1 MVGLFIPCYVNALY
15 PHVGISTYKLLQF
28 AGYEVDY
35 PENQTCCGQ
44 PMGNAGYQ
52 DKAEGLMEHFLDNFE
67 KYEYIVAPS
76 ASCVSFVKHE
86 YAKMKHKDPVR
97 VQAIL
102 DKTYEICTFLQDKA
116 QIKNLPAQFQH
127 KVSLHNS
134 CHGVRILGL
143 SSASECHNIKE
154 YSVLRNL
161 LTLVAGIEVMEPD
174 RKDEC
179 CGFGGLFAIEEAD
192 VSGHMGIDKIKRHMQ
207 TGAQYITGA
216 DSSCLMHLQGIIDKY
231 NYPIQTIHITEILSQ
246 SL

>member
-1 MVGLFIPCYVNALY
+1 MVGLFIPCYINALY
-15 PHVGISTYKLLQF
+15 PQVGVATYKLLQL

-52 DKAEGLMEHFLDNFE
+52 DKAQGLVEHFVDNFE

-76 ASCVSFVKHE
+76 ASCVSFVKHTYKQIQHQQPE
-86 YAKMKHKDPVR
+86 KL
-97 VQAIL
+97 QALL
-102 DKTYEICTFLQDKA
+102 DKTYEICVFLQDKA
-116 QIKNLPAQFQH
+116 KIKTLPGKFQH

-143 SSASECHNIKE
+143 SSASECNTKSH
-154 YSVLRNL
+154 SVLRNL
-161 LTLVAGIEVMEPD
+161 LALVHGVEVVEPE

-179 CGFGGLFAIEEAD
+179 CGFGGLFAIEEVD
-192 VSGHMGIDKIKRHMQ
+192 VSGRMGKDKIEEHMQ

-231 NYPIQTIHITEILSQ
+231 KYPIQTIHITEILSQ